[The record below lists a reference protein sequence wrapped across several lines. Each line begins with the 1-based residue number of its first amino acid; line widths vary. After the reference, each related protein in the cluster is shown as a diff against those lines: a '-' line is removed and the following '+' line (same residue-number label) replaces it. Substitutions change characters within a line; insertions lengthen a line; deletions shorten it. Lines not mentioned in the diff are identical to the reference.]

1 MKRLRT
7 LLGIGLGLVVVAG
20 AGWYISQTGTTP
32 PARQGGGRF
41 AAGQATPVG
50 IATAAK
56 GEIPIVIRALGT
68 VTPLNT
74 VNVKTQITGQ
84 LIKVEF
90 KEGQL
95 VKQGDLL
102 AVVDPRPYDVALQ
115 QAIGQQQKDE
125 ALLKNAQI
133 DLERYKKLVAQDSI
147 ARQQYDTQASL
158 VRQYEAALVIDQA
171 AVDAAK
177 LNVTYTRILAPLTGR
192 IGLRFVDPGNYVTMQ
207 DATSICTIIQ
217 VQPIS
222 VIFTIPEDTLPQVR
236 QRLKAGATL
245 EARVLDRAQK
255 SELAVGRLDTHDNV
269 IDVTTGTVKLRA
281 LFDNKDE
288 NLFPNQFVNVR
299 LLVDTVKD
307 AVVVPVA
314 AIQRGQP
321 GTFVYLVKAD
331 DTVEIRVVELGATD
345 GEKQQITAGL
355 QVGDQVVI
363 DGTDRLRDGA
373 KIRRPGT
380 NPRTSSGPVA
390 AAPPDR
396 QAGQGQAGQGQAGQ
410 GQAGQGQAG
419 QGRGPAAQ
427 QPGEAPQGGAQAAP
441 ARRRQANGEGTGPGA
456 ASGAGSGGGSG
467 RPAQSSQ

>member
-7 LLGIGLGLVVVAG
+7 LLGIGLGLAVVAG
-20 AGWYISQTGTTP
+20 AGYYISQNSASAP
-32 PARQGGGRF
+32 SRQAQGRF
-41 AAGQATPVG
+41 GAGLPTPVG
-50 IATAAK
+50 LTTVAK
-56 GEIPIVIRALGT
+56 GDIPIVVRALGT
-68 VTPLNT
+68 VTAINT

-90 KEGQL
+90 KEGQM

-133 DLERYKKLVAQDSI
+133 DLERYKTLVAQNSI

-171 AVDAAK
+171 QVDAAK
-177 LNVTYTRILAPLTGR
+177 LNVTYTRIIAPLTGR
-192 IGLRFVDPGNYVTMQ
+192 IGLRLVDPGNYVTMA

-222 VIFTIPEDTLPQVR
+222 VIFTVPEDTLPQVR

-245 EARVLDRAQK
+245 EARILDRAQK
-255 SELAVGRLDTHDNV
+255 TELAVGRLDTHDNV

-281 LFDNKDE
+281 TFDNKDE
-288 NLFPNQFVNVR
+288 TLFPNQFVNVR

-321 GTFVYLVKAD
+321 GTFVYVAKPD
-331 DTVEIRVVELGATD
+331 DTVAIRVVELGASD
-345 GEKQQITAGL
+345 GEKQQILSGL

-373 KIRRPGT
+373 KIRRPGGG
-380 NPRTSSGPVA
+380 PRTAAGPPVA
-390 AAPPDR
+390 AAPPD
-396 QAGQGQAGQGQAGQ
+396 GQAAGGKPDERPAQGD
-410 GQAGQGQAG
+410 
-419 QGRGPAAQ
+419 R
-427 QPGEAPQGGAQAAP
+427 PQG
-441 ARRRQANGEGTGPGA
+441 RRQANG
-456 ASGAGSGGGSG
+456 GGGPG
-467 RPAQSSQ
+467 RPAQTDQ

>member
-7 LLGIGLGLVVVAG
+7 LLGIGLGLAVVAG
-20 AGWYISQTGTTP
+20 AGWYISQTGTNP
-32 PARQGGGRF
+32 PARQGGRF
-41 AAGQATPVG
+41 AAGAATPVG
-50 IATAAK
+50 IAAAAK
-56 GEIPIVIRALGT
+56 GDIPIVIRALGT

-125 ALLKNAQI
+125 ALLKNAQT
-133 DLERYKKLVAQDSI
+133 DLERYKKLVAQESI
-147 ARQQYDTQASL
+147 ARQQYDTQVSL

-171 AVDAAK
+171 QVDAAK
-177 LNVTYTRILAPLTGR
+177 LNVTYTKILAPLTGR
-192 IGLRFVDPGNYVTMQ
+192 IGLRLVDPGNYVTMA
-207 DATSICTIIQ
+207 DATSLCIIIQ

-222 VIFTIPEDTLPQVR
+222 VIFTIPEDALPPVR
-236 QRLKAGATL
+236 QRLKAGASL

-255 SELAVGRLDTHDNV
+255 SELAVGKLDTHDNV
-269 IDVTTGTVKLRA
+269 IDTTTGTVKLRA
-281 LFDNKDE
+281 VFDNKDE
-288 NLFPNQFVNVR
+288 SLFPNQFVNVR

-307 AVVVPVA
+307 TTVVPVA

-345 GEKQQITAGL
+345 GERVQITGGL

-373 KIRRPGT
+373 KIRRPGA
-380 NPRTSSGPVA
+380 NPRATSGPPVA
-390 AAPPDR
+390 AAPPGVPN
-396 QAGQGQAGQGQAGQ
+396 AQGAQPPQGDQ
-410 GQAGQGQAG
+410 GA
-419 QGRGPAAQ
+419 
-427 QPGEAPQGGAQAAP
+427 PGAPQ
-441 ARRRQANGEGTGPGA
+441 RRRQANG
-456 ASGAGSGGGSG
+456 GGGG
-467 RPAQSSQ
+467 GTDRPAQPNQ